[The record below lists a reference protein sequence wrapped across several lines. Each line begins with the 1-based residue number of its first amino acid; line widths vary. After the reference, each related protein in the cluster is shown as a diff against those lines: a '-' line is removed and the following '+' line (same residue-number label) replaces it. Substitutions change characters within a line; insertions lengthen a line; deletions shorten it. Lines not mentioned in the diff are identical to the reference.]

1 MKEDYSV
8 MACPSVNPVGG
19 GVEIALLIFLK
30 DLE

>member
-19 GVEIALLIFLK
+19 VEIALLIFLK